1 MHAETELPPE
11 RGRDPFI
18 DLVRAASLVVV
29 VLWHWVFSVIL
40 WGDDGPWA
48 TNPIGFTSGLFVIT
62 WLLQV
67 MPLFFFV
74 GGWAHTQAYASFATA
89 GRGSAWRF
97 ARRRLVTLARPALA
111 LAVVWWI
118 VGIGVAAV
126 FDVAWTGK
134 AVVLVL
140 SPLWFLVVYGL
151 LIALFPVA
159 RWLHERFDVVV
170 LVWAA
175 GLAVGIDVVRFR
187 WGWDW
192 LGWLNMVLVWGLCHQ
207 LGFFYRRL
215 VAAGRQVAW
224 ALASAGLFALAG
236 LVLSGLYPGSMVG
249 VPGDRLS
256 NMAPPTVC
264 IVALVLFQAGVALL
278 VRPAVLLRLRASA
291 RWRWS
296 SATMNR
302 FSLPLYLFHSSGL
315 AIWVV
320 LVFQVVGY
328 NDGFGLAARFDIDAL
343 WWLTRPLAVIGPALC
358 TAPMLWAYAR
368 LTDRS

>member
-1 MHAETELPPE
+1 MADERDLPPV

-18 DLVRAASLVVV
+18 DLVRAASLVIV

-48 TNPIGFTSGLFVIT
+48 TNPLGFTSGLFVAT

-74 GGWAHTQAYASFATA
+74 GGWAHTQAYASFVEAR
-89 GRGSAWRF
+89 RGSAWAF
-97 ARRRLVTLARPALA
+97 SRRRLATLARPALG
-111 LAVVWWI
+111 LAVVWWL
-118 VGIGVAAV
+118 VGIGVAAL
-126 FDVAWTGK
+126 FDVAWTGR
-134 AVVLVL
+134 AVLLVL

-159 RWLHERFDVVV
+159 HRLHQRFDLLV
-170 LVWAA
+170 LVWAG
-175 GLAVGIDVVRFR
+175 GLAVCVDVVRFR

-215 VAAGRQVAW
+215 VAAGRNVAW
-224 ALASAGLFALAG
+224 SLASAGLFALVG
-236 LVLSGLYPGSMVG
+236 LVISGLYPGSMVG
-249 VPGDRLS
+249 VPGDRFS

-278 VRPAVLLRLRASA
+278 VRPSVLSRLDTRA
-291 RWRWS
+291 RWRRA

-320 LVFQVVGY
+320 LVFQVIGY
-328 NDGFGLAARFDIDAL
+328 NDGFGLATRFDIDAA

-358 TAPMLWAYAR
+358 TAPMLWGYAR
-368 LTDRS
+368 LTARS